1 MCEDR
6 IRGGAKSPHLDMRT
20 GENIT
25 RGQIQQG
32 TQYPIGGYNTW
43 ASRDRRAKRKTRL
56 PGELW
61 REQR

>member
-1 MCEDR
+1 M
-6 IRGGAKSPHLDMRT
+6 IRGGAKSPHIGIRT

-32 TQYPIGGYNTW
+32 TQYPMFGYNIW
-43 ASRDRRAKRKTRL
+43 ANRDRRAKRKTRL
-56 PGELW
+56 SVELW

>member
-1 MCEDR
+1 
-6 IRGGAKSPHLDMRT
+6 MRT